1 MESAVHEDYRG
12 KGIGSKLMEARFAL
26 AQRLNLRGMVAGSA
40 IMDYHLA
47 AGQISAADYVREVAA
62 GLRFDTN
69 LSKQLHKGFQLHN
82 LIPDFLE
89 DDDEFTMGWGV
100 TIVWHNPD
108 YQPDAAISARVGEL
122 SEGS

>member
-1 MESAVHEDYRG
+1 
-12 KGIGSKLMEARFAL
+12 MEARFAAL
-26 AQRLNLRGMVAGSA
+26 RRLNLRGMVAGSA
-40 IMDYHLA
+40 IMDYHTA
-47 AGQISAADYVREVAA
+47 AAEISAADYVREVAA

-69 LSKQLHKGFQLHN
+69 LSKQLHKGFQIHN

-108 YQPDAAISARVGEL
+108 YRPVAAVDAPVGEVIADV
-122 SEGS
+122 